1 MEILEISWILFKNSP
16 RVRLLEISIS
26 SKRGALNFRKI
37 AKQKLFGKNEFSPA
51 LGFCYPFQGLQGG
64 GEGVSAVLPGRWKR
78 DPGTRVDLIGSRE
91 RGRINKIYLAWNT
104 GILYRVDKSHGHPV
118 DKAPPFIA
126 PTR

>member
-1 MEILEISWILFKNSP
+1 MRIYSAK
-16 RVRLLEISIS
+16 
-26 SKRGALNFRKI
+26 ANFLPLSVFAI
-37 AKQKLFGKNEFSPA
+37 
-51 LGFCYPFQGLQGG
+51 CFQDSR
-64 GEGVSAVLPGRWKR
+64 EGVGGRFAPSFQEDGNGIR
-78 DPGTRVDLIGSRE
+78 RAGTRVDLIGSRE